1 MLFAPPSPP
10 PSDMYFLSTTTR
22 VTGPLTNIAY
32 VLKQNPA
39 AADKIACIWWM
50 GGTLRRPGN
59 IFNQSSSDGSAEWN
73 VFADPQ
79 AAAVVWASKVPIT
92 LVPLDATNKVTPCWH
107 AVHCS

>member
-1 MLFAPPSPP
+1 
-10 PSDMYFLSTTTR
+10 MYFLSTTTR